1 MAGYTRQ
8 DTANNI
14 ANGNVIDADDFDA
27 EYDAIEL
34 AFASSGGHTHD
45 GTTGGGSPITKVGPV
60 QDLVISATALTPKTT
75 NTLDLGT
82 ATVQFKNAWF
92 DGTVDTDALTVS
104 GSSAIG
110 GNLTVTGTT
119 TLSSTLTASTVDI
132 NGGDIDGTTIGSS
145 SHTTGK
151 FTTLQSTGQAT
162 LDTVNIDGGAID
174 STTIGFTSPSSG
186 AFTTISSS
194 AGITGNV
201 TGTVSDVSN
210 HDTDDITEGAT
221 NQYFTTARARNSVS
235 ASGSLAYDST
245 TGAFTYTQA
254 DTDTVSEGSTNL
266 YYTTTRATTDAK
278 AAISVT
284 DSGGDG
290 SLAYSNGVITYTGP
304 SAADTRAHF
313 SGGTGVSITDGTV
326 AIGQAVE
333 TDSNVTFNDAI
344 ISGNLTVSGTT
355 TTVNSNDVNIADAT
369 LTLNSDEAG
378 TPSQDAGIVIERGT
392 AANKSFLWDE
402 SEDEWTLGSETLVA
416 GTFEGNI
423 KGNVTGNL
431 SFGDNGKAIFGA
443 DSDLQIYHDTQSRLV
458 SSGDLLVNIPD
469 NDEFQVLGSQ
479 TASIRATATGS
490 VRLFYNG
497 LDKLATTTTGIDVTG
512 TAVTDGV
519 TVAGNILLQTEG
531 NEVQFNTSGSPVNK
545 IYTDDTYTT
554 NGLTIEADT
563 GVTLK
568 STSNYLLLDDS
579 GTNEMVLNVDSGER
593 MRVTSTGIDVTGTAV
608 ADAFTGPLTGNVT
621 GNSDTATALATA
633 RTITI
638 DGDVTATA
646 TSFDG
651 SANITLTTAQANN
664 SVDLGT
670 HTTGSYVE
678 SLVAGTGVTLT
689 NNSGEGAT
697 PTVSI
702 GQAVEN
708 TSDVTFND
716 MTVSGDLTVLGSTTI
731 SSTSAHV
738 YNAVTGTTPSLDVG
752 SYNYFDNGILS
763 GDTTVSFTS
772 VPTNRNW
779 RYSYKNGVAWDVS
792 EGIYEQSFDISTED
806 SQPYGI
812 SFKPDGLKMYVLG
825 NTDDEIHEY
834 DLTTAWDISTA
845 SLLQSESISSGDTSP
860 KGLFFKPDGTK
871 LYISG
876 DTGNEINTYNLS
888 TAWDISTLS
897 LSSSH
902 SISAVTFNPKGLFF
916 KSDGTKMYLVDSS
929 SSNDRV
935 IEWTLSTAWAPATKG
950 SQQTFSVST
959 QTTSAVDIF
968 FKSDG
973 TKMYVTGD
981 STAVDMIFEYS
992 LSTAWDISTASYTDS
1007 LNINAN
1013 TSVAAGL
1020 FFKPDGSIVYLIRR
1034 VSDEEVTQYNI
1045 PTSKNLTLP
1054 SSVVGIPSA
1063 TSDGDRVTLEFVT
1076 SDGGTTV
1083 DLIGESIISTV

>member
-60 QDLVISATALTPKTT
+60 QDLVISAAALTPKTT

-104 GSSAIG
+104 GSSTIG
-110 GNLTVTGTT
+110 GDLTVTGTT

-151 FTTLQSTGQAT
+151 FTTLQSTGEAT
-162 LDTVNIDGGAID
+162 LATVNIDGGDID

-194 AGITGNV
+194 AGITGNVTGNLDGNV

-235 ASGSLAYDST
+235 ASGSLDYDST

-266 YYTTTRATTDAK
+266 YYTTTRAR

-290 SLAYSNGVITYTGP
+290 SLTYSDGTITYAGP

-313 SGGTGVSITDGTV
+313 SGGTGVTITDGSV
-326 AIGQAVE
+326 AIGQAVG
-333 TDSNVTFNDAI
+333 TSDNVTFNDAT

-355 TTVNSNDVNIADAT
+355 TTVNSNDVYIGDAT
-369 LTLNSDEAG
+369 LTLNSDESG
-378 TPSQDAGIVIERGT
+378 TPSEDAGIVIGRGT
-392 AANKSFLWDE
+392 ADNKSFLWDE
-402 SEDEWTLGSETLVA
+402 SEGKWTLGSETLVA
-416 GTFEGNI
+416 STFEG
-423 KGNVTGNL
+423 
-431 SFGDNGKAIFGA
+431 A
-443 DSDLQIYHDTQSRLV
+443 
-458 SSGDLLVNIPD
+458 
-469 NDEFQVLGSQ
+469 
-479 TASIRATATGS
+479 
-490 VRLFYNG
+490 
-497 LDKLATTTTGIDVTG
+497 
-512 TAVTDGV
+512 
-519 TVAGNILLQTEG
+519 
-531 NEVQFNTSGSPVNK
+531 
-545 IYTDDTYTT
+545 
-554 NGLTIEADT
+554 
-563 GVTLK
+563 
-568 STSNYLLLDDS
+568 
-579 GTNEMVLNVDSGER
+579 
-593 MRVTSTGIDVTGTAV
+593 
-608 ADAFTGPLTGNVT
+608 LTGNVDGDVT
-621 GNSDTATALATA
+621 GNSGTATALETA
-633 RTITI
+633 RNIQLS
-638 DGDVTATA
+638 GAVTTTA

-651 SANITLTTAQANN
+651 SDNITLSTAQADN
-664 SVDLGT
+664 SVTLGT
-670 HTTGSYVE
+670 HTTGNYVE

-689 NNSGEGAT
+689 NNSGEGAI
-697 PTVSI
+697 PTVAI
-702 GQAVEN
+702 GQGVET

-772 VPTNRNW
+772 VPTNKNW

-792 EGIYEQSFDISTED
+792 EGVYEQSFDISTED

-825 NTDDEIHEY
+825 STDDEIHEY
-834 DLTTAWDISTA
+834 DLTTAWDINTA
-845 SLLQSESISSGDTSP
+845 SLLQSESTSGGDTSP

-916 KSDGTKMYLVDSS
+916 KSDGTKMYLVDSA
-929 SSNDRV
+929 SSNDKV

-959 QTTSAVDIF
+959 QTTSAVDVF

-973 TKMYVTGD
+973 TKMYVTGIQNG
-981 STAVDMIFEYS
+981 TADDMIFEYS
-992 LSTAWDISTASYTDS
+992 
-1007 LNINAN
+1007 
-1013 TSVAAGL
+1013 
-1020 FFKPDGSIVYLIRR
+1020 
-1034 VSDEEVTQYNI
+1034 VT
-1045 PTSKNLTLP
+1045 
-1054 SSVVGIPSA
+1054 
-1063 TSDGDRVTLEFVT
+1063 
-1076 SDGGTTV
+1076 
-1083 DLIGESIISTV
+1083 